1 MKEFI
6 IKHKKPC
13 IAVAA
18 LAVVVALAVALSL
31 LTKRPAPVIQPDTAD
46 TSSAESVAEITI
58 EAPDSTD
65 DGSENE
71 LLPDSDNYI
80 APDESDADKLLNEST
95 PTTPA
100 VEAPQITVAPSS
112 NAAATP
118 SEPLLSDE
126 ELKKREEEGRQQT
139 RDKARQYLDE
149 HNIDYATAGFT
160 GENCRTCGRPIWD
173 SNKYGLAIP
182 GLWINFGIPEDA
194 VCTGFCGVIFE

>member
-13 IAVAA
+13 IAAA
-18 LAVVVALAVALSL
+18 TLAVVVALSLALSL
-31 LTKRPAPVIQPDTAD
+31 LLTKQPAPVTEPEPD

-65 DGSENE
+65 SSESE

-80 APDESDADKLLNEST
+80 APDESDADKLLSDST
-95 PTTPA
+95 PATPA

-112 NAAATP
+112 NAAASTP
-118 SEPLLSDE
+118 SEPLLSEE
-126 ELKKREEEGRQQT
+126 ELKKRSAELQQQT

-160 GENCRTCGRPIWD
+160 GENCKHCGRPIWD
-173 SNKYGLAIP
+173 SDKYGLAIP